1 MSWELGFDEDDAF
14 FQTSFEQPHLSD
26 SNAPFFFQPD
36 DAAAPQDPIPGVPS
50 EPSRNLADEN
60 AELRQ
65 TASSLRERFAQI
77 TSVNANL
84 KSQLEECRSRFRNA
98 IFSGFATRK

>member
-1 MSWELGFDEDDAF
+1 MSWDLGFDDDDAF
-14 FQTSFEQPHLSD
+14 FRPSFEQPSFFD
-26 SNAPFFFQPD
+26 PSAPLFFQSDEATQP
-36 DAAAPQDPIPGVPS
+36 DPIS
-50 EPSRNLADEN
+50 STTREPSQILANEN

-84 KSQLEECRSRFRNA
+84 KSQLEECRSRFRSA
-98 IFSGFATRK
+98 IFTGFTTRK

>member
-1 MSWELGFDEDDAF
+1 MSWSFGLDEDDAF
-14 FQTSFEQPHLSD
+14 FQPSFDHPSFFERGS
-26 SNAPFFFQPD
+26 SFFQPD
-36 DAAAPQDPIPGVPS
+36 EEARTSPSAGLAP
-50 EPSRNLADEN
+50 EPSQMLAHEN

-84 KSQLEECRSRFRNA
+84 KSQLEECRSRFRSA
-98 IFSGFATRK
+98 IFAGFTTRK